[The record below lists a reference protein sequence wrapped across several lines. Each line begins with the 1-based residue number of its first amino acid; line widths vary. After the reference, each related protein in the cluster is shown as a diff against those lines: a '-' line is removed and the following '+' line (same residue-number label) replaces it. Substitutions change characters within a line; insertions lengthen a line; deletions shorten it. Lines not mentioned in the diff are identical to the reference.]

1 VKKIDYLN
9 LLNVSSPYYLEL
21 DAAFHIKNMGPNFLK
36 SVPNIK
42 TKTSIFDYFLMDRK
56 DEKAANEI
64 SEQWLKQMHFLELK
78 DGSQR
83 FKFSIVKQETSYF
96 LFAAP
101 IVNSNYALKNYNVT
115 VQDFPVHDN
124 IAEFLFIEQ
133 LNKRSL
139 GESQEI
145 TNNLLLKNK
154 EIKRFQTE
162 LDKIS
167 KFPLENPEPI
177 LRFDLKMKLIFNN
190 GASEVSFLDDI
201 EYKND
206 RIELKEL
213 VSSINDA
220 ITKERRITHLYLQ
233 TKDHYYSINI
243 VFILEFGYINVYA
256 HDITNYRKTNEEDQ
270 KKLKALNDKIELQR
284 EFYEFILNN
293 IPSDIAVF
301 DLNHKYI
308 FINPMG
314 IKNDEL
320 RAFMIG
326 KDDYD
331 YCKLKGISNDIAD
344 ARRATF
350 NKILET
356 KKTEIWTDEF
366 FDSSGNKTVVHR
378 TMGPLFDE
386 NGEVRLIIGYGLDI
400 TKRVLAEEENVKLSL
415 VAKKTNNGVL
425 MLDEK
430 RKITWANQA
439 MIDRSGFSMDEM
451 LGNRPEVYFY
461 DDGKNKHIKK
471 IQQALIDNS
480 TIQLEMMRRS
490 KHGEEYWVSL
500 SLQPLFGADQSIT
513 GSMMVEFEIT
523 DRIMNQQTIQNLNVN
538 LERLVQEKTAKNM
551 ELASSLRD
559 QEKMVTI
566 GELASGVAHDLN
578 TPLGAIKSGAENI
591 NYTLNKLFSSV
602 LPESNSSEIEYAFN
616 RSMNS
621 SFELFI
627 GGVQIKREKDAF
639 LEYLSELHPSI
650 HLNNLQEVALMMV
663 KNRIDIKDT
672 EEINRV
678 LMSANP
684 LGFLNLIYHVQMV
697 ISLLDTVTNSSNRA
711 SEVVQNLRLF
721 IQEKRSAKL
730 GVVNIKSNI
739 GTVLNVFS
747 HKIQNLVDLTFDVDS
762 QIEVSGFDVRL
773 FQLWSNLIKNALE
786 SMEDQSD
793 KVLKVYSEVTSEYYS
808 IILENNGPEI
818 SSDLQTKIFNK
829 FFTTKGK
836 RNGSGLG
843 LSIVKNVLEEH
854 RGKINIISD
863 AHSTKFIIKF
873 LRQQ

>member
-1 VKKIDYLN
+1 MKKIDYLN

-42 TKTSIFDYFLMDRK
+42 TETCVFDYFLLDRK
-56 DEKAANEI
+56 DEIAANEI

-78 DGSQR
+78 DGSQH
-83 FKFSIVKQETSYF
+83 FKFTIVKQETSYF
-96 LFAAP
+96 LFASP
-101 IVNSNYALKNYNVT
+101 IVNTNFALKNYKVT

-177 LRFDLKMKLIFNN
+177 LRFDLKMKLLFNN
-190 GASEVSFLDDI
+190 DASEVSFLYDI

-206 RIELKEL
+206 RIGLKEL

-243 VFILEFGYINVYA
+243 VFILEFDYINVYA
-256 HDITNYRKTNEEDQ
+256 HDITNYRKTNEENQ
-270 KKLKALNDKIELQR
+270 KKLKVLNDEIELQR

-293 IPSDIAVF
+293 LPADIAVF

-308 FINPMG
+308 FINPKG
-314 IKNDEL
+314 IKNDEI
-320 RAFMIG
+320 RQYMIG

-344 ARRATF
+344 SRRAVF
-350 NKILET
+350 NKVVET
-356 KKTEIWTDEF
+356 KKNEIWSDDF
-366 FDSSGNKTVVHR
+366 VDSSGNRNVIHR

-386 NGEVRLIIGYGLDI
+386 NGEVRLIIGYGTDI
-400 TKRVLAEEENVKLSL
+400 TKRVLAEEDNVKLSL
-415 VAKKTNNGVL
+415 VAKKTNNGIL

-451 LGNRPEVYFY
+451 LGVRPEVFFY
-461 DDGKNKHIKK
+461 DVEENQQMKR
-471 IQQALIDNS
+471 IQQALIENKS
-480 TIQLEMMRRS
+480 IQLEMMRRS
-490 KHGEEYWVSL
+490 KKGEEYWVSL
-500 SLQPLFGADQSIT
+500 SLQPLFGDDQSIT

-523 DRIMNQQTIQNLNVN
+523 DRIMNEQTIQNLNVN

-578 TPLGAIKSGAENI
+578 TPLGAIKSGVENI
-591 NYTLNKLFSSV
+591 NYTLDKLFSSV
-602 LPESNSSEIEYAFN
+602 LPECNSSEIQYAFN

-627 GGVQIKREKDAF
+627 GGVQMKREKVAF

-650 HLNNLQEVALMMV
+650 NLNNLQEVALMMV
-663 KNRIDIKDT
+663 KNRIDIKDI
-672 EEINRV
+672 EEINHV

-684 LGFLNLIYHVQMV
+684 LRFLNLIYHVQMV
-697 ISLLDTVTNSSNRA
+697 ISLLDTVTNSGNRA

-721 IQEKRSAKL
+721 IHEKRNAKL

-762 QIEVSGFDVRL
+762 QIEVNGFDVRL

-786 SMEDQSD
+786 CMEDQSD
-793 KVLKVYSEVTSEYYS
+793 KVLKVYSEVTSEYYN

-818 SSDLQTKIFNK
+818 SSDLQTKMFNK

-843 LSIVKNVLEEH
+843 LSIVTNVLEEH
-854 RGKINIISD
+854 RGKIKLISD
-863 AHSTKFIIKF
+863 SHSTRFIIKF
-873 LRQQ
+873 LRQK